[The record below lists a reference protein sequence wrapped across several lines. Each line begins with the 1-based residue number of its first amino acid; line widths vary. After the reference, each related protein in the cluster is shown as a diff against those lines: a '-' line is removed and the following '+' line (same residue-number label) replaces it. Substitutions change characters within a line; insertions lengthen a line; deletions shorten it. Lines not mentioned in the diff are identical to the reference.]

1 MCVCVMCYLFFVDR
15 CECKEKSK
23 CECKVYIYIYI
34 YIYISVNARKFGKG
48 VCDICFSLAIHV
60 PKPQKSTYFFD
71 FLGCF

>member
-1 MCVCVMCYLFFVDR
+1 MCYLFFVDR

-23 CECKVYIYIYI
+23 CECKVYVYI
-34 YIYISVNARKFGKG
+34 YIYISVNARKIGKG

-60 PKPQKSTYFFD
+60 PKPQKSSYFSD